1 MKFKISISIQIS
13 IFLLILIFIPIA
25 SMMAL
30 HTYENQQLSMMESSN
45 VQQGRLVAASL
56 FCTEKISSDEA
67 VALLKNMDG
76 NFDARI
82 RVLDK
87 SGALIADSSTVENDF
102 ENENSQTAQTQLSVR
117 EMNYDSA
124 VNKNSEKSNSDA
136 SENFIYRL
144 LSIPVRIYRSY
155 FKRPYALKYDSAE
168 FYINKNIYDGEEV
181 LAALEGRYGS
191 ATRISYGGQR
201 SVTLYSA
208 LPVYNSLKEV
218 CGVVL
223 VSKSTYKILLNLYE
237 LRLDLGKIF
246 LWSLGALFL
255 IALFLNFR
263 ISYPLKKLSRQTV
276 ECADKKGTV
285 RFEDFTGKKRRDE
298 IGQLSRSFSELVKKL
313 NKRIHFADAFSAD
326 ISHEFKNP
334 LAAIRNCAD
343 ILGNPKIPENQ
354 KEEFRQAISEEV
366 SRLEQL
372 LNGIRTISKLDA
384 SEEENE
390 FYLPV
395 NVCLENTLN
404 RLKKS
409 YPQTRIDF
417 NSSEKTSGVKLNL
430 AEEPFVRMVENF
442 VDNAASFGDRIIISS
457 DVTENKKTKFYSL
470 SVEDNGKGIEPE
482 EIEKIFN
489 RFYSNRTDSE
499 KQNHS
504 GLGLSIVK
512 AVVENSEGKI
522 LVEKSTVLGGAK
534 FTVLFPVMNEKNL
547 KNK

>member
-56 FCTEKISSDEA
+56 FCPEKISSDEA

-102 ENENSQTAQTQLSVR
+102 ENENSQLSVR

-208 LPVYNSLKEV
+208 LPVYNSLKEANV
-218 CGVVL
+218 
-223 VSKSTYKILLNLYE
+223 E
-237 LRLDLGKIF
+237 
-246 LWSLGALFL
+246 SL
-255 IALFLNFR
+255 
-263 ISYPLKKLSRQTV
+263 
-276 ECADKKGTV
+276 
-285 RFEDFTGKKRRDE
+285 
-298 IGQLSRSFSELVKKL
+298 
-313 NKRIHFADAFSAD
+313 
-326 ISHEFKNP
+326 
-334 LAAIRNCAD
+334 
-343 ILGNPKIPENQ
+343 
-354 KEEFRQAISEEV
+354 
-366 SRLEQL
+366 
-372 LNGIRTISKLDA
+372 
-384 SEEENE
+384 
-390 FYLPV
+390 
-395 NVCLENTLN
+395 
-404 RLKKS
+404 
-409 YPQTRIDF
+409 
-417 NSSEKTSGVKLNL
+417 
-430 AEEPFVRMVENF
+430 
-442 VDNAASFGDRIIISS
+442 
-457 DVTENKKTKFYSL
+457 
-470 SVEDNGKGIEPE
+470 
-482 EIEKIFN
+482 
-489 RFYSNRTDSE
+489 
-499 KQNHS
+499 
-504 GLGLSIVK
+504 
-512 AVVENSEGKI
+512 
-522 LVEKSTVLGGAK
+522 
-534 FTVLFPVMNEKNL
+534 VLFPLKSGYELLGYIWANNFDTEKTMHIKETLELTTFFLASEISSYQMFDKFRILSTVDMLTGVLNRNEMNNRVMQLGIDDRPGRKNIGIVFADLNGLKRMNDDNGHSAGDKLIKDAAAILKEVFTEGEIYRAGGDEFMILLRDTNMAQLEDYEKQIKERADKTDTVSFAVGLCIEEDSQKIYDAMKTADVNMYEDKKKFYNEHPDIKRH
-547 KNK
+547 